1 MSKPVRLN
9 DEAYEALKAQ
19 KLNAKESL
27 SQVIPRY
34 VPRPIRTFGD
44 LEKHLE
50 NIDSRVIQRVDMRAL
65 ERPRDRKLK
74 ANRAD

>member
-1 MSKPVRLN
+1 MSKPVTLN

-19 KLNAKESL
+19 KQTAKESL
-27 SQVIPRY
+27 SQVVLRF
-34 VPRPIRTFGD
+34 VPKPIRTFGD

-50 NIDSRVIQRVDMRAL
+50 NLDSRVIQQADL
-65 ERPRDRKLK
+65 ETLRRIRSRKLK